1 MSNIFTQAS
10 DKLFEALLTLK
21 TPEECRLF
29 FEDLCTVG
37 EIQAM
42 AQRYQVAAML
52 ADKKNYQEIAA
63 ATGASSATISRVNR
77 CLRYG
82 SGGYLLTL
90 ERSNYAD

>member
-1 MSNIFTQAS
+1 MSNIFNQAS
-10 DKLFEALLTLK
+10 SKLFEALLTLK

-29 FEDLCTVG
+29 FEDLCTIG
-37 EIQAM
+37 EIQAL
-42 AQRYQVAAML
+42 AQRYQVAGML

-82 SGGYLLTL
+82 SGGYQMTL
-90 ERSNYAD
+90 ERSPYAD